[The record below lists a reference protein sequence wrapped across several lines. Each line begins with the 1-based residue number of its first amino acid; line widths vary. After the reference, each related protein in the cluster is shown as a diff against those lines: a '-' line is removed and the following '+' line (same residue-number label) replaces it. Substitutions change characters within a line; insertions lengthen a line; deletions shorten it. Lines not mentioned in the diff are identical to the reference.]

1 MITRVRSV
9 WPHWYRSVAE
19 LPAKQPRHLVGH
31 AGFDRDEIGVAGDEF
46 GVGLRDVVAGR
57 AGDDE
62 TAVWEGHLRER
73 LARDGSLRRHF
84 EFEDF
89 QAALDFVNEVGAI
102 AEQEGHH
109 PNISFTWGEADITV
123 YTHKIDGLHE
133 NDFILA
139 SKIDDLLNED

>member
-1 MITRVRSV
+1 MSDLSQKTCEPCQGGVPPMEHEDIQDYLNMVDDAWEAV
-9 WPHWYRSVAE
+9 DDH
-19 LPAKQPRHLVGH
+19 HL
-31 AGFDRDEIGVAGDEF
+31 
-46 GVGLRDVVAGR
+46 
-57 AGDDE
+57 
-62 TAVWEGHLRER
+62 T
-73 LARDGSLRRHF
+73 RHF

-109 PNISFTWGEADITV
+109 PNISFTWGEADIKV

-139 SKIDDLLNED
+139 SKIDEVYDGD